1 MNPDSQRHAQRLH
14 EYRQRLTEAGFKRV
28 SAYISFE
35 LIAFLSSKKYKK
47 ECLGRTLERLLLGCA
62 KTRPRY
68 HLDKTSSGG
77 GPSIADVKH
86 QRIKPIKLS
95 RIEMRELRQ
104 AEWKKLKLEV
114 MASFDSS
121 TRARDR
127 GS

>member
-1 MNPDSQRHAQRLH
+1 MSSDRKSHAKHLH

-35 LIAFLSSKKYKK
+35 LIAFLQSKKTGG
-47 ECLGRTLERLLLGCA
+47 ECLGRTLERLLLGYV

-68 HLDKTSSGG
+68 HSE
-77 GPSIADVKH
+77 SIRA
-86 QRIKPIKLS
+86 IETPIVDCVNPRAEPPKLS
-95 RIEMRELRQ
+95 RVELRELRQ
-104 AEWKKLKLEV
+104 AEWKRLKLEL